1 MEPFFESNSHLK
13 DANYFRKKI
22 RCGYVRLG
30 FEYAFSLRKKRPNT
44 EFF

>member
-13 DANYFRKKI
+13 DAISAKKI